1 MSTLDYGSRP
11 SWSLSSV
18 GGAARGE
25 DEGNGRRQYCKDC
38 RTEWR
43 TDGHGCNG
51 SSWMVRNRVCIR
63 RGFEVSYDLG
73 LMGIWWSRRKED
85 QMKGKEEIG
94 LADFD
99 DIIGSD
105 SEDESGGE
113 GHGKGERR

>member
-1 MSTLDYGSRP
+1 MDQGPRGVFLAQVVRP
-11 SWSLSSV
+11 EERTKVMGVVNTVKTVAQS
-18 GGAARGE
+18 GGPTVTGAMAQAGWF
-25 DEGNGRRQYCKDC
+25 GTVFVFAGALK
-38 RTEWR
+38 
-43 TDGHGCNG
+43 
-51 SSWMVRNRVCIR
+51 
-63 RGFEVSYDLG
+63 VSYDLG

-85 QMKGKEEIG
+85 QIKGKEEIG